1 MPTRFTMKR
10 SLIQQRFALPKVR
23 VYLEIAQKGNPDQ
36 FLFWDGIHPA
46 TAAHKIL
53 ATVLT
58 M

>member
-53 ATVLT
+53 AKRL
-58 M
+58 